1 MYFIIH
7 VTIHGAL
14 IINQTHCLLNLILNL
29 VMTLDIIDNLC
40 NWYIGK
46 KKMIKKK

>member
-7 VTIHGAL
+7 VTTWSSDHKL
-14 IINQTHCLLNLILNL
+14 NHCLLNLILNL